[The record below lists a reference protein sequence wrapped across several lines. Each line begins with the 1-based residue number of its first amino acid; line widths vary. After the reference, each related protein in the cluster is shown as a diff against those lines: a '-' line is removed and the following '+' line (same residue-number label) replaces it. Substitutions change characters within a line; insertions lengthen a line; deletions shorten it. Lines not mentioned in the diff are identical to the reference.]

1 MNNWKVDS
9 TKILSRTEIAEVI
22 ADLKRRA
29 RRSVNTRMNLAVF
42 RLATCCGLRV
52 SEIAGLKVQ
61 NVRVGIKKPYLYL
74 PKNITKGKKGRR
86 VPLWWDQGTL
96 DDIVDWKTER
106 QSQGAIS
113 TDYFV
118 CAMSK
123 STFGSCIDPRNLRNR
138 FISSCR
144 ILGKERQKHLTIHHG
159 RHSFVSHSLFGGR
172 SLAEVRD
179 AAGHSNISITSVY
192 AHIVSDDDGNGNLF
206 DFEIEN
212 IKKIV

>member
-1 MNNWKVDS
+1 MTLHIQTDGTAGVEAYE
-9 TKILSRTEIAEVI
+9 KISISKITTYPEKDNFFFSGYIDMIFEY
-22 ADLKRRA
+22 
-29 RRSVNTRMNLAVF
+29 N
-42 RLATCCGLRV
+42 
-52 SEIAGLKVQ
+52 E
-61 NVRVGIKKPYLYL
+61 GI
-74 PKNITKGKKGRR
+74 I
-86 VPLWWDQGTL
+86 
-96 DDIVDWKTER
+96 IVDWKTER

-192 AHIVSDDDGNGNLF
+192 ADIVSDDDGNGNLF

-212 IKKIV
+212 IKKNSNVYFYGKK